1 MKRYIDEMQSRG
13 REIENE
19 VDSKNLFDSGITRAI
34 KSARQSLGLDQDQE
48 HKAIRKGLFRF
59 SDALTQQYGDPRFTN
74 RKGAVNNLA
83 SIAPA
88 MAKGLEGYEDASDNI
103 QHNNREVY
111 EWAKKFRDSEI
122 KRLRDQDKEAFDR
135 YFADKKLGIELAKLD
150 EQRDYHKAKT
160 EKPSS
165 NFGADFIPI
174 EKTIESKPYKIA
186 KSALGTSLSK
196 IKDIKTQ
203 YEALR
208 NKTKDNI
215 ADPMGAF
222 SSITNP
228 VKDVIGKFADSKV
241 LRDETSDRKAL
252 ASNLNEFI
260 IQNENALR
268 GGGVLGPKLIQVFK
282 DLNIYP
288 SLDRDTPED
297 FMKKL
302 TRLEEET
309 QKYYDTANYAVKY
322 NIHLDPSEI
331 DNFRTRY
338 LNEEDEPALNNVTSE
353 TPMPSMISGTTTKNN
368 SVVLYDPVTNEYFNV
383 PESDLADI
391 EQENPQLVR
400 K

>member
-88 MAKGLEGYEDASDNI
+88 MAKGLEGYEDASDKI
-103 QHNNREVY
+103 EHNNQEVY

-150 EQRDYHKAKT
+150 EQRDYHKGILENKNSATSNKEPAYNKDIRSANLKNVSESRDTVLSDMALVETLNDLEEAFKEAKEAGYIGSSYEAAARRRLAKSVGDTKHLDLIKAAEAAYLHRVKQGGGSNPSTYEFT
-160 EKPSS
+160 EILKTIPSS
-165 NFGADFIPI
+165 DKHYDASMAILQKDRNNAIRRLKDYNDYTNKLKETKYLLDPTVNVDSYIN
-174 EKTIESKPYKIA
+174 TIE
-186 KSALGTSLSK
+186 
-196 IKDIKTQ
+196 
-203 YEALR
+203 
-208 NKTKDNI
+208 
-215 ADPMGAF
+215 
-222 SSITNP
+222 
-228 VKDVIGKFADSKV
+228 
-241 LRDETSDRKAL
+241 
-252 ASNLNEFI
+252 
-260 IQNENALR
+260 QN
-268 GGGVLGPKLIQVFK
+268 
-282 DLNIYP
+282 
-288 SLDRDTPED
+288 
-297 FMKKL
+297 
-302 TRLEEET
+302 
-309 QKYYDTANYAVKY
+309 
-322 NIHLDPSEI
+322 
-331 DNFRTRY
+331 
-338 LNEEDEPALNNVTSE
+338 
-353 TPMPSMISGTTTKNN
+353 KNN
-368 SVVLYDPVTNEYFNV
+368 TNKSVRLYDPVTNEYFNV
-383 PESDLADI
+383 PEIDLADI

>member
-88 MAKGLEGYEDASDNI
+88 VAKGLEGYEDASDNI

-122 KRLRDQDKEAFDR
+122 KRLRDEDKEAFDR

-150 EQRDYHKAKT
+150 EQRDYHKGMLENKNSAISNKEPAYNKDIRKANLKNVSESRDKVLSAMALVETLNDLEEAFNEAKKEGYIGSSYEAAARRKLAKSIGDTKHLDLIKAAEAAYLHRVKQGGGSNPSTYEFT
-160 EKPSS
+160 EILKTIPSS
-165 NFGADFIPI
+165 DKHYDASMAILQKDRNNAIRRLKDYNDYTNKLKETKYLLDPTINVDSYI
-174 EKTIESKPYKIA
+174 NTIE
-186 KSALGTSLSK
+186 
-196 IKDIKTQ
+196 
-203 YEALR
+203 
-208 NKTKDNI
+208 
-215 ADPMGAF
+215 
-222 SSITNP
+222 
-228 VKDVIGKFADSKV
+228 
-241 LRDETSDRKAL
+241 
-252 ASNLNEFI
+252 
-260 IQNENALR
+260 QN
-268 GGGVLGPKLIQVFK
+268 
-282 DLNIYP
+282 
-288 SLDRDTPED
+288 
-297 FMKKL
+297 
-302 TRLEEET
+302 
-309 QKYYDTANYAVKY
+309 
-322 NIHLDPSEI
+322 
-331 DNFRTRY
+331 
-338 LNEEDEPALNNVTSE
+338 
-353 TPMPSMISGTTTKNN
+353 KNN
-368 SVVLYDPVTNEYFNV
+368 TNKSVRLYDPVTNEYFNV
-383 PESDLADI
+383 PEIDLADI